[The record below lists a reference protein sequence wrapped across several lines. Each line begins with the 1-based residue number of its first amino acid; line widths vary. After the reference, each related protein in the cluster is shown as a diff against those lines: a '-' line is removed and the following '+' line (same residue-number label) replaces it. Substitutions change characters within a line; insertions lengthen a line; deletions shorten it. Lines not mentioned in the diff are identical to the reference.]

1 VRPIVVDSGSAALST
16 LGVVIEALGP
26 VGEGSEF
33 IVAVSAALTTLDKA
47 AAALGLLD
55 AGIET
60 TLGGSSSAI
69 LPLRFCT

>member
-1 VRPIVVDSGSAALST
+1 M
-16 LGVVIEALGP
+16 LGVVIEAIGPLGEC
-26 VGEGSEF
+26 GEF
-33 IVAVSAALTTLDKA
+33 IVAASAALTTLDKA

-69 LPLRFCT
+69 LPLRCCT

>member
-1 VRPIVVDSGSAALST
+1 MRPILVDSGSAALST

-26 VGEGSEF
+26 LGEGGEF
-33 IVAVSAALTTLDKA
+33 IVAASAALTTLDKA

-69 LPLRFCT
+69 LPLRCCT